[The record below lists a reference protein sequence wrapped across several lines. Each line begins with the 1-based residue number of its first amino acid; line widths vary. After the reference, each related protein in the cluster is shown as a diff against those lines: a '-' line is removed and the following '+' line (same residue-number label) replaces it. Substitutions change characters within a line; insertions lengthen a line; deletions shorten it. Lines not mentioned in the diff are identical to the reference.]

1 MSLLY
6 LFHRIIIT
14 HGTETPSEERLILQ
28 FCFGK
33 FHRSE
38 SSTTF
43 LTSQFNETL
52 LYLKIEF
59 SCRVIDAQK
68 TVSLC
73 HKFAKDLFSG
83 LCTLLQ
89 CDDTI
94 SCVEKRCDL
103 LIPGSKFSLP
113 QTRVETQRYSTLK
126 KQLVQTSAVEETI
139 IFNILLT
146 SFLSSTTLSSAYLP
160 SWKLQVLPSAPIFGL
175 FLWYASNV

>member
-1 MSLLY
+1 MKYSKGYKWMKMAWIKLTLQSIINFFPDFQCLVDLLINQCSTLMSLLY

-59 SCRVIDAQK
+59 SCRVIDAWK

-73 HKFAKDLFSG
+73 QKFAKDLFSG

-113 QTRVETQRYSTLK
+113 
-126 KQLVQTSAVEETI
+126 
-139 IFNILLT
+139 
-146 SFLSSTTLSSAYLP
+146 
-160 SWKLQVLPSAPIFGL
+160 
-175 FLWYASNV
+175 